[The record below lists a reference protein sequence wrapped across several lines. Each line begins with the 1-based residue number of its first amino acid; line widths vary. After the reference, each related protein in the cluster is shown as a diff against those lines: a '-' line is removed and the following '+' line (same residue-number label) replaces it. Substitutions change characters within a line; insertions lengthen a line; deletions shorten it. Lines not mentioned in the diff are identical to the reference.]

1 MTLFD
6 MGGRTAF
13 VTGAS
18 RGIGEATARRFAE
31 QGARLILAARGVD
44 QLEELASSLRAG
56 GAEATVLALDLSDH
70 EAIPDRIKALPEEF
84 KSVDILVNNA
94 GITRDNLL
102 LRMKQEE
109 WDQVIATNLTGSY
122 VVTKALIRGMMRR
135 RWGRVIS
142 VSSVVGI
149 MGNAGQAN
157 YAAAKAGL
165 IGFSKSIARE
175 IASRNITVN
184 VIAPGYIATSM
195 TENLPEAA
203 AEELASKIPLGR
215 LGNPDD
221 VAAAAVFLASEQ
233 AGYVTG
239 EVLNVSG
246 GLYI

>member
-1 MTLFD
+1 MSLFSLE
-6 MGGRTAF
+6 GRTAL

-18 RGIGEATARRFAE
+18 RGIGEAIARHFAA
-31 QGARLILAARGVD
+31 QGARLVLAARGVD
-44 QLEELASSLRAG
+44 QLEEVADSLRSA
-56 GAEATVLALDLSDH
+56 GAEAEVLALDLGDH
-70 EAIPDRIKALPEEF
+70 AAVSERLAALPEEF
-84 KSVDILVNNA
+84 KAVDILVNNA
-94 GITRDNLL
+94 GIARDNLL

-109 WDQVIATNLTGSY
+109 WDQVLATNLTGTF

-142 VSSVVGI
+142 VSSVVAL
-149 MGNAGQAN
+149 MGNPGQAN

-175 IASRNITVN
+175 LASRNITVN
-184 VIAPGYIATSM
+184 VIAPGFIATSM

-203 AEELASKIPLGR
+203 ADELASKIPLNR
-215 LGNPDD
+215 LGTTDD
-221 VAAAAVFLASEQ
+221 VAAAAVFLASDQ

>member
-1 MTLFD
+1 MSLFSLE
-6 MGGRTAF
+6 GRTAF

-18 RGIGEATARRFAE
+18 RGIGEAIARRFAE
-31 QGARLILAARGVD
+31 QGARLVLAARGVEA
-44 QLEELASSLRAG
+44 LEKLADSLRAA
-56 GAEATVLALDLSDH
+56 GAEATVLALDLRDH
-70 EAIPDRIKALPEEF
+70 DAIPDRMATLPEAF
-84 KSVDILVNNA
+84 KGVDILVNNA

-109 WDQVIATNLTGSY
+109 WDQVVATNLTGSY

-142 VSSVVGI
+142 VSSVVGL

-175 IASRNITVN
+175 LASRNITVN

-203 AEELASKIPLGR
+203 AEELASRIPLGR
-215 LGNPDD
+215 LGSPDD
-221 VAAAAVFLASEQ
+221 VAAAAVYLASDQ